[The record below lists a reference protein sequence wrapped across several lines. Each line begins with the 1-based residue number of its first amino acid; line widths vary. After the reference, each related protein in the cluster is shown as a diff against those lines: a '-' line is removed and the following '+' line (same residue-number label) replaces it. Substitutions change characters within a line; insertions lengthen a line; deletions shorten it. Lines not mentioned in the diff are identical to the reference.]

1 MNSDEREQL
10 QRLREMHQRTREVLE
25 QQKAQFGSYVP
36 THIELQLQDVNRQI
50 GDIEKKLA
58 NTLPE
63 HVINIDFWTRAGAHP
78 HTPNAK
84 SIDWTQYFEPKL
96 PEPIT
101 WKDTLLPNLQAQL
114 AACEAEQ
121 CCDIA
126 LRAKA
131 HITAALAFGYTF
143 PTTSTYDV
151 WVEQNPTEWWHSKL
165 QLPADAVSTPLV
177 VKDTTID
184 ASLPEIGVELNIVWD
199 ISKDVGDAIHALNL
213 PIGQRVQVTIAS
225 PHKHVVSAEHA
236 KTIAIQIRDVVKKAR
251 SRSRRRPIHLFASVP
266 VGLAVLIGT
275 QLNACGPIQCYEHRK
290 KQGDYI
296 PACLLEG

>member
-58 NTLPE
+58 NPLPE

-101 WKDTLLPNLQAQL
+101 WKDTLLPNLQAQIL
-114 AACEAEQ
+114 ACEAEQ
-121 CCDIA
+121 CCDM
-126 LRAKA
+126 
-131 HITAALAFGYTF
+131 
-143 PTTSTYDV
+143 
-151 WVEQNPTEWWHSKL
+151 
-165 QLPADAVSTPLV
+165 
-177 VKDTTID
+177 
-184 ASLPEIGVELNIVWD
+184 
-199 ISKDVGDAIHALNL
+199 
-213 PIGQRVQVTIAS
+213 IGQHLFCNFRVLLGNRRCRT
-225 PHKHVVSAEHA
+225 
-236 KTIAIQIRDVVKKAR
+236 AIRVWGTDRLCQPPIHHSFPLRVR
-251 SRSRRRPIHLFASVP
+251 SRVAGRRLH
-266 VGLAVLIGT
+266 
-275 QLNACGPIQCYEHRK
+275 
-290 KQGDYI
+290 
-296 PACLLEG
+296 